1 MALCDYVCLLQR
13 YAKRLSIA
21 LFGTME
27 QNVASPKKTING
39 LCAYSDECKCRM
51 FRCLDASEPFKCF
64 CTHDTSQHEII
75 GVLDGKETRY
85 FGAAA
90 PPLPPPPVVSKE
102 TIDLQRREM
111 FLPYAH
117 SGPSTINRS
126 GGSKRPLS
134 RAPDRPAR
142 SSVGRVSADSVSNLV
157 TIICMWRED
166 KLPTSDLLRLEMG
179 VNYMRAV
186 PLTTHAKLHRLLK
199 MSSTF

>member
-1 MALCDYVCLLQR
+1 
-13 YAKRLSIA
+13 
-21 LFGTME
+21 
-27 QNVASPKKTING
+27 
-39 LCAYSDECKCRM
+39 M
-51 FRCLDASEPFKCF
+51 FRCPDASEPCTYF
-64 CTHDTSQHEII
+64 CTHDISQHEMV
-75 GVLDGKETRY
+75 GVLDGTDARHL
-85 FGAAA
+85 GVAAA
-90 PPLPPPPVVSKE
+90 PLPPPSVVSKE
-102 TIDLQRREM
+102 TIKLQRREM

-126 GGSKRPLS
+126 GGTKRPLS

-166 KLPTSDLLRLEMG
+166 KLPTTDLLRLEMG